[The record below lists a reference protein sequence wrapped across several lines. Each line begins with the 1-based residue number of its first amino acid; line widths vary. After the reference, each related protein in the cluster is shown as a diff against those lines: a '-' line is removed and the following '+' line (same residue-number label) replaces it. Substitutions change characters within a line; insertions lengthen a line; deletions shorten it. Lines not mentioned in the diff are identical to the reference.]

1 MLNGQRGGGESLMEE
16 VYDGFS
22 GLYLFH
28 YEKGST
34 DSLDKARVVN
44 VGLLIAIDKPRR
56 LFFLSAERER
66 ERERE
71 KNSAGILFFFFWCM
85 INDGW
90 VGIDKRWAG

>member
-44 VGLLIAIDKPRR
+44 LGLLIAIDKPSR

-66 ERERE
+66 ERGKRILRE
-71 KNSAGILFFFFWCM
+71 IFFSFFWVY
-85 INDGW
+85 DQ
-90 VGIDKRWAG
+90 

>member
-34 DSLDKARVVN
+34 DSLDKARLVN
-44 VGLLIAIDKPRR
+44 LGLLIAIDKPRR
-56 LFFLSAERER
+56 LFYLSAHRER
-66 ERERE
+66 EREGKE
-71 KNSAGILFFFFWCM
+71 FCGNFFFFLVY
-85 INDGW
+85 DQ
-90 VGIDKRWAG
+90 

>member
-1 MLNGQRGGGESLMEE
+1 MVLNGQRGGGESLMEE

-66 ERERE
+66 ERERG
-71 KNSAGILFFFFWCM
+71 KRILREFCFFFLVY
-85 INDGW
+85 DQ
-90 VGIDKRWAG
+90 